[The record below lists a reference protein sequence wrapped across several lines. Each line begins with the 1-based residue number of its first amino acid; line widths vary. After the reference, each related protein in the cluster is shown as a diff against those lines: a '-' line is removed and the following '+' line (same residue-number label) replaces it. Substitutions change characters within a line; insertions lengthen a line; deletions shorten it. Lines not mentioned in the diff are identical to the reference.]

1 MKKILGKG
9 VSALIKGHLCLTKRH
24 LDNPGGRWRSNP
36 PNRKLFFD
44 TFDSN
49 KEKHFFPKK
58 ALFTEAFYPQKLYL
72 SEIGT
77 GIKKGLGKKRVK
89 SP

>member
-1 MKKILGKG
+1 MKRILGKG

-49 KEKHFFPKK
+49 KAKHFSEKGTFYRSVLSPK
-58 ALFTEAFYPQKLYL
+58 ALSF
-72 SEIGT
+72 
-77 GIKKGLGKKRVK
+77 
-89 SP
+89 